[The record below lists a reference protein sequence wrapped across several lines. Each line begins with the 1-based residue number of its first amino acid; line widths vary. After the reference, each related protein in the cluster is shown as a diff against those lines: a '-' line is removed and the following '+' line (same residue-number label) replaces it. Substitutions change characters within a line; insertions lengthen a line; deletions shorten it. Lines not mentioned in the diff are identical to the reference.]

1 MTFYDKVKIDQSGD
15 KVQVTFYDKVKNS
28 SIRGEKF
35 RWSFMIKLEMINQ
48 GIKFMWPFIIKLEMI
63 NLGKKVQVMF
73 YDKVRNDKSG
83 EKSSGDLL
91 WSS

>member
-1 MTFYDKVKIDQSGD
+1 
-15 KVQVTFYDKVKNS
+15 
-28 SIRGEKF
+28 
-35 RWSFMIKLEMINQ
+35 
-48 GIKFMWPFIIKLEMI
+48 MI

-91 WSS
+91 